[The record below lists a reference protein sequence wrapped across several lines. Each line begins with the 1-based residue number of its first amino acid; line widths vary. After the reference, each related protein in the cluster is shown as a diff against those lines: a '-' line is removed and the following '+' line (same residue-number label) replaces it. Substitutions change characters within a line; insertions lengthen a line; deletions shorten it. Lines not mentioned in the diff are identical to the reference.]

1 MGSTKKTQPSQ
12 TVHDDQS
19 YDTLERACRAGRCAS
34 GSLAHPGAH
43 FLPELG
49 DEREECFVLHRLR
62 NVIGE
67 EEGFVHTRDERGPR
81 DLAIEMRHHYRND
94 QRFGVDEGREA
105 ESPRF
110 ERQRR
115 ALGRGGCTLG
125 TDHKVLTIAQA
136 ARGGFEESPPP
147 LLSQ

>member
-1 MGSTKKTQPSQ
+1 M
-12 TVHDDQS
+12 
-19 YDTLERACRAGRCAS
+19 
-34 GSLAHPGAH
+34 
-43 FLPELG
+43 
-49 DEREECFVLHRLR
+49 
-62 NVIGE
+62 
-67 EEGFVHTRDERGPR
+67 HTRDERGPR

-115 ALGRGGCTLG
+115 TLGRGGCALG

-136 ARGGFEESPPP
+136 VRSGFEESPPP
-147 LLSQ
+147 LLRQ